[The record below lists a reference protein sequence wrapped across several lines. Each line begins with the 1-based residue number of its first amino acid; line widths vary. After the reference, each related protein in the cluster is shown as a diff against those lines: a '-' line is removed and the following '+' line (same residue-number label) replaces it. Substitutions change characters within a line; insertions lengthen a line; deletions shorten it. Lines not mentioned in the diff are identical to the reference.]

1 MLETMKTPPRPAP
14 KRPSGKRLRAAIV
27 RAVASSTAIE
37 TGQRI
42 DQLERALRARTGK
55 FKHLRLAR

>member
-1 MLETMKTPPRPAP
+1 MNAKAHRKL
-14 KRPSGKRLRAAIV
+14 PSHQAIV

-42 DQLERALRARTGK
+42 AEIEAALREGRRTFAHLSLALKPAPKPARG
-55 FKHLRLAR
+55 

>member
-1 MLETMKTPPRPAP
+1 MKPMKAP
-14 KRPSGKRLRAAIV
+14 GHSATKRPSGKPLKAAIV

-42 DQLERALRARTGK
+42 DVLERQLRAASSK
-55 FKHLRLAR
+55 FGHLKLAR

>member
-1 MLETMKTPPRPAP
+1 MKTPGRPATQ
-14 KRPSGKRLRAAIV
+14 RPSGKPLKAAIV

-42 DQLERALRARTGK
+42 DALERQLRAASSK
-55 FKHLRLAR
+55 YSHLKLAR

>member
-1 MLETMKTPPRPAP
+1 MTAMKTPGQPAP
-14 KRPSGKRLRAAIV
+14 KRPSGKRLKVAIV

-42 DQLERALRARTGK
+42 DKIERMLRNGSSK
-55 FKHLRLAR
+55 YSHLKLAR